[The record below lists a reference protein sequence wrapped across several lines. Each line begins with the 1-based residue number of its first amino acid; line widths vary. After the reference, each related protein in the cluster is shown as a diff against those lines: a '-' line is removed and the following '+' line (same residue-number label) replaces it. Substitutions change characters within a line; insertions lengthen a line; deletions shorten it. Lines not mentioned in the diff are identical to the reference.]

1 VIQLLI
7 VAVAVTFSLLTIP
20 IEAAQPPVANEPP
33 AIVAVQEEKKVEPI
47 VETPKEVTPE
57 PAPVVEQQIAPT
69 QSNTTPSEN
78 ESIAWNFLISQGFTR
93 NQTAGIMG
101 NLQQEHGFN
110 TSDVPGGLGIVQW
123 TSGRRAALINK
134 GNYLDINVQLNY
146 LMEELNG
153 SESGAKAAVLAYDGV
168 ESATIA
174 FQNKFER
181 CGTCMQ
187 SQRIMYAYEILG
199 RH

>member
-1 VIQLLI
+1 VVALGVSLI
-7 VAVAVTFSLLTIP
+7 TIP
-20 IEAAQPPVANEPP
+20 IAAEPTPVASEPP
-33 AIVAVQEEKKVEPI
+33 ATVAVQEEKKVEPI
-47 VETPKEVTPE
+47 QETPKEVPPK
-57 PAPVVEQQIAPT
+57 PAPVVEQQIIPT

-78 ESIAWNFLISQGFTR
+78 EAIAWNFLISQGFTR

-123 TSGRRAALINK
+123 TSGRRANLINK
-134 GNYLDINVQLNY
+134 GNYLDINVQLSY

-153 SESGAKAAVLAYDGV
+153 SESGAKAAVLAYDSV
-168 ESATIA
+168 DSATIA

-181 CGTCMQ
+181 CGQCMQ

>member
-1 VIQLLI
+1 M
-7 VAVAVTFSLLTIP
+7 VALVLSTLALPV
-20 IEAAQPPVANEPP
+20 EKEEPPVAETKQ
-33 AIVAVQEEKKVEPI
+33 VTTQQVEKKVEPI
-47 VETPKEVTPE
+47 MDTPKEVLPE
-57 PAPVVEQQIAPT
+57 PAPVVEQQPAPT
-69 QSNTTPSEN
+69 QSITTPSEN

-110 TSDVPGGLGIVQW
+110 TSDVPGGLGLAQW
-123 TSGRRAALINK
+123 IGARRSNLVAK
-134 GNYLDINVQLNY
+134 GDYLNVNVQLNY

-153 SESGAKAAVLAYDGV
+153 TEIAAKNAVLAYDNV

-181 CGTCMQ
+181 CGKCMQ
-187 SQRIMYAYEILG
+187 SQRIMYAYEILA